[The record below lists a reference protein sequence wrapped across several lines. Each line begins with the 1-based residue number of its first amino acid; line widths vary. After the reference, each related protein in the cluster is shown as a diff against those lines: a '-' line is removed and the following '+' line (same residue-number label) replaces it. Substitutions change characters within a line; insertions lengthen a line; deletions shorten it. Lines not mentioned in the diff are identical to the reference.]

1 MTASSPDRPYH
12 LTPRPSPYLLAC
24 TCTLRDSIFGAS
36 WMILGRSKW
45 MWPWLWIWA
54 SMALR
59 EMSAS
64 LGPRGL
70 PCQFSLSSML
80 GKPFPD
86 HTHTPHPQ
94 VIQRQNTHICLIQC
108 NATNGIIHTHTH
120 MHAHL
125 HLSIATHCLLPTLTP
140 TNLSR

>member
-1 MTASSPDRPYH
+1 MINVNYVTILPHPQTIPPHPQTIPPHPQTRPPHPQTILPHPHPPTLSPSLYFGGSLR
-12 LTPRPSPYLLAC
+12 
-24 TCTLRDSIFGAS
+24 CTLRDSILGAS

-80 GKPFPD
+80 GKPLPD
-86 HTHTPHPQ
+86 HTH
-94 VIQRQNTHICLIQC
+94 RLYKGKTHI
-108 NATNGIIHTHTH
+108 
-120 MHAHL
+120 
-125 HLSIATHCLLPTLTP
+125 
-140 TNLSR
+140 

>member
-1 MTASSPDRPYH
+1 MLHVPPLYKHLFLQYYMYVPMHPQTLPPHPQNTSSQTIPPH
-12 LTPRPSPYLLAC
+12 PQTLTLSPSLYFGGSLR
-24 TCTLRDSIFGAS
+24 CTLRDSILGAS

-54 SMALR
+54 SVALR

-86 HTHTPHPQ
+86 HTHTDY
-94 VIQRQNTHICLIQC
+94 TK
-108 NATNGIIHTHTH
+108 AKHTYMMFHS
-120 MHAHL
+120 MQQME
-125 HLSIATHCLLPTLTP
+125 
-140 TNLSR
+140 